1 MKNFAKSIRKDL
13 LKIALA
19 SFAMSTI
26 PLNAEIRITGSWCGD
41 GPDTGATIEFF
52 RDQSFSFELAS
63 GEQYGGMYLINNGKV
78 NMVFYN
84 NGAEANLIIDK
95 RNQSLEF
102 YESANNN
109 SSFTRCGNEN
119 QLIKFFE

>member
-1 MKNFAKSIRKDL
+1 MKNFAKSIKKDL

-84 NGAEANLIIDK
+84 PLGTEISLNIDK

-102 YESANNN
+102 YESATNN
-109 SSFTRCGNEN
+109 SSFTRC
-119 QLIKFFE
+119 